1 MRGYKTSV
9 ISKIMVIVLAM
20 ALVLTAC
27 NNSEAGKD
35 ADSSESTSGTVQKKD
50 MEQVISTASEN
61 DGNTGENT
69 AGRDESCEPTEQII
83 NADVF
88 SGLAQ
93 IKNTVIELP
102 CTVQELLDAG
112 FSLTSKDMTE
122 NYLVDAG
129 DMIHISLGMAATAA

>member
-1 MRGYKTSV
+1 
-9 ISKIMVIVLAM
+9 M

-35 ADSSESTSGTVQKKD
+35 ADSSESTSGRYRKRYGTGHFN
-50 MEQVISTASEN
+50 SFEN